1 MPFLRTEKPKE
12 QYPRTIT
19 LRGSHAPGSEWQ
31 DRMRLFESFQ
41 RLYQAHSKTSNGLNA
56 TMFAVIMIAPLSQM
70 RRMLEDIRYYNP
82 NRDGP
87 NNPAKLLL
95 YAMYTAPEA
104 VRSCIPNRRQAM
116 STTSTRNQPSQPS
129 MTPVSPSTY
138 LRGNT
143 PSTLEKR
150 REQVVCLFTVS
161 RDAEKADIFPL
172 CTTIGDAF
180 QPLDALLQ
188 CFWGERIRDRWVS
201 RVTDPG
207 VINSPRNFLSMN
219 RQLHFWWDNAA
230 FALKPLSESETS
242 IVVQWHWL
250 QESCLSPRMMIPP
263 NAEYTKYVSRQV
275 GDSWGSLKHAFG
287 KTLQTGQV
295 FTIRVDDPGQLPCF
309 ELLELQWDLLRVAA
323 ISGAGNFQAYDPF
336 YDAEELD
343 NFV

>member
-19 LRGSHAPGSEWQ
+19 LSGGHVSEWQ
-31 DRMRLFESFQ
+31 ARMRLFESFQ
-41 RLYQAHSKTSNGLNA
+41 RLYQAHSKTSYGLNA

-70 RRMLEDIRYYNP
+70 RQMLEDIRHYNP

-87 NNPAKLLL
+87 NNPVKLLL

-116 STTSTRNQPSQPS
+116 STTSTRNQPSQLS
-129 MTPVSPSTY
+129 MTPASPSTY

-150 REQVVCLFTVS
+150 RQQEVCLFTVS

-188 CFWGERIRDRWVS
+188 CFWGENIRNRWATC
-201 RVTDPG
+201 VTDPS
-207 VINSPRNFLSMN
+207 IIKSPRNSLSMN

-230 FALKPLSESETS
+230 FALKPLSESETA

-250 QESCLSPRMMIPP
+250 QDSCLSPRMMIPP
-263 NAEYTKYVSRQV
+263 NAEYTKYVSRHV

-295 FTIRVDDPGQLPCF
+295 FTIRVEDASRLPCF

-323 ISGAGNFQAYDPF
+323 ISGAGNFQAFDPF

-343 NFV
+343 GFE

>member
-1 MPFLRTEKPKE
+1 
-12 QYPRTIT
+12 
-19 LRGSHAPGSEWQ
+19 
-31 DRMRLFESFQ
+31 MRLFESFQ

-104 VRSCIPNRRQAM
+104 VRSCMSHQPIRSHINKFANGIFPQGIPNRRQAM